1 MGAYSKRRFL
11 KANVS
16 QIPLIADAIKRDFE
30 VDGFEVNVQDLIGG
44 GRDISVTKGDSFKAI
59 LGMRSALKISL
70 RPQVD
75 GVLFDANVGIFGEQ
89 AIPTVISMFFFWPVL
104 ITQIWGMV
112 QQSKLDDR
120 ALEAAERAL
129 MSSGYYVNNTNQV
142 EPNAG
147 GNEGSAGFCM
157 NCGTKLISG
166 AKFCPQ
172 CGTKL

>member
-89 AIPTVISMFFFWPVL
+89 AIPTVISMFFF
-104 ITQIWGMV
+104 
-112 QQSKLDDR
+112 
-120 ALEAAERAL
+120 
-129 MSSGYYVNNTNQV
+129 
-142 EPNAG
+142 
-147 GNEGSAGFCM
+147 FC
-157 NCGTKLISG
+157 
-166 AKFCPQ
+166 F
-172 CGTKL
+172 